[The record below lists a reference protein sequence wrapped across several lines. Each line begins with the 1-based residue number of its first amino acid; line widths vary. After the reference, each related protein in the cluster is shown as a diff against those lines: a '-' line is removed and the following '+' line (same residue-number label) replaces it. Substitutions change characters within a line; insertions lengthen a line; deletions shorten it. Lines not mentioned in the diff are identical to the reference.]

1 MQELVNKMAPVNFAD
16 KSGTCLIIAPHCD
29 DELLACG
36 GIIQHVM
43 ENNLEVRV
51 IFLTNGDGFRWA
63 AIRNFKRPYITAQ
76 KFKILGKIRQKEAI
90 ACADCLGLK
99 RGNIYFLG
107 YPDGG
112 LRYLWS
118 ENWCDSNP
126 FTS

>member
-63 AIRNFKRPYITAQ
+63 AIRNFKRP
-76 KFKILGKIRQKEAI
+76 
-90 ACADCLGLK
+90 
-99 RGNIYFLG
+99 
-107 YPDGG
+107 
-112 LRYLWS
+112 
-118 ENWCDSNP
+118 
-126 FTS
+126 